1 MVIVLSVP
9 LDHLKDFTFQVGQM
23 GNSLLSCSPP
33 ITGLDPSIVISP
45 ARLHLTLGVMALD
58 DGPEV
63 TSAQISNNNQGH
75 QDSPGRKTVQE
86 ALSLLQQLK
95 PDVQRFMNNKPLQL
109 TLDELAVMRRS
120 PEGEADVMY
129 LGPSNILQKTEEHLN
144 SVRLVQMI
152 HERFRDAHFITDRRP
167 LKLHCTVVNTSQ
179 RRSGNRRG
187 PRGVPFSIHEI
198 EQAIAHAPG
207 IVGDLLSSP
216 PTLTVRELKICRM
229 GSHDAEGRYVRV
241 GGIEW

>member
-23 GNSLLSCSPP
+23 GNSLLSFSPP
-33 ITGLDPSIVISP
+33 ITGLDSSIVISP
-45 ARLHLTLGVMALD
+45 VRLHLTLGVMALD
-58 DGPEV
+58 DGPEA
-63 TSAQISNNNQGH
+63 TSARISNDSKGH
-75 QDSPGRKTVQE
+75 HDSEGRKTVQD
-86 ALSLLQQLK
+86 ALSLLQEIK
-95 PDVQRFMNNKPLQL
+95 PDVQRFLNNEPLRL

-129 LGPSNILQKTEEHLN
+129 LGPSNTLPKSEEHSN
-144 SVRLVQMI
+144 SVRLLQMI
-152 HERFRDAHFITDRRP
+152 HERFRDAHFIKDRRP
-167 LKLHCTVVNTSQ
+167 LKLHCTVVNTSH

-187 PRGVPFSIHEI
+187 PRGIPFSISEI